1 MLRQPLSC
9 CSPITTRSQRGG
21 VDAESAWM
29 DTYTNVQGEQSPL
42 GQQQAKVK
50 EKRKDRK
57 KRSKGCRSMFGMKAD
72 VIDVKRTT
80 GGRFFRGVPL
90 WRCGGD
96 RNRPLLS
103 PGSRSHPSAW
113 SRVCLQGGGRRE
125 RGEKNICLFRA
136 LKNIDSGRLF
146 LARQVN
152 VV

>member
-1 MLRQPLSC
+1 
-9 CSPITTRSQRGG
+9 
-21 VDAESAWM
+21 M

-42 GQQQAKVK
+42 GQQRAKVK

-80 GGRFFRGVPL
+80 GERFFRGVPL

-113 SRVCLQGGGRRE
+113 SHVCLQGGGRRE
-125 RGEKNICLFRA
+125 GGKKTFVCLEHSKISTAADFSWRVRSMSCR
-136 LKNIDSGRLF
+136 IMTGRTRDG
-146 LARQVN
+146 AV
-152 VV
+152 